1 MKVLFVIQGEGRGH
15 LTQALTLEKILR
27 DNGHE
32 VVGMLVGKSRSRT
45 LPAFFTARGKAPVTT
60 FSSPNFVPSKDGCH
74 IGHVKSTLYNIVRL
88 PKYARSMMTIMNAI
102 FYSSA
107 DIVVNFYEIMCSLTY
122 AFFRPTVPEVC
133 IGHQYM
139 FLHPGFTFPKAHPHS
154 RWWLRFFT
162 RLTALGASR
171 VLALS
176 MSPYADAADQ
186 KLTVV
191 PPLLR
196 DEVKEATCQRGDYI
210 TGYILNAGFAESV
223 RQWHERHPEV
233 RMQFFWDKA
242 GADRATKIDD
252 TLSFHLIDDKAF
264 ICSLA
269 GCMAYATTGGFE
281 SVCEA
286 MYMGKPALMVPA
298 HIEQE
303 CNAFD
308 AEQHGAGTASEEFDL
323 DRLLDFAKDYHTN
336 EAFRQW
342 EDSASM
348 RIIAILENVSCD
360 GQVNAELTVWRN
372 GLSGMM

>member
-1 MKVLFVIQGEGRGH
+1 
-15 LTQALTLEKILR
+15 
-27 DNGHE
+27 
-32 VVGMLVGKSRSRT
+32 
-45 LPAFFTARGKAPVTT
+45 
-60 FSSPNFVPSKDGCH
+60 
-74 IGHVKSTLYNIVRL
+74 
-88 PKYARSMMTIMNAI
+88 
-102 FYSSA
+102 
-107 DIVVNFYEIMCSLTY
+107 
-122 AFFRPTVPEVC
+122 
-133 IGHQYM
+133 
-139 FLHPGFTFPKAHPHS
+139 
-154 RWWLRFFT
+154 
-162 RLTALGASR
+162 
-171 VLALS
+171 
-176 MSPYADAADQ
+176 MSQYADAADE

-223 RQWHERHPEV
+223 RQWHERNPEV
-233 RMQFFWDKA
+233 RMEFFWDKA
-242 GADRATKIDD
+242 GADRVTKIDA

-264 ICSLA
+264 IRSLA

-286 MYMGKPALMVPA
+286 MYMGKPVLMVPA

-323 DRLLDFAKDYHTN
+323 DRLLDFAKDYHAN
-336 EAFRQW
+336 DSFRQW